1 MRSGVVTMILSAVL
15 STQACATMANGTR
28 QAVTVTSEPSSAR
41 VFVNGKLA
49 GTTPLR
55 LDLKRREKKTVLRVE
70 TEGFLTREIPLERAV
85 SGWTGGNLV
94 FANPYASQGLDSPSD
109 YRQQLAATAFGFG
122 LDFLTGAAFK
132 FPTSVKVTLQPGP
145 SPPRA
150 APR

>member
-1 MRSGVVTMILSAVL
+1 MRSGVVTMILAAVV
-15 STQACATMANGTR
+15 STQACATVANGTR
-28 QAVTVTSEPSSAR
+28 QPVTVTSEPSSAQ

-55 LDLKRREKKTVLRVE
+55 LDLKRRARTTVLRVE
-70 TEGFLTREIPLERAV
+70 REGFLTREIPLERTV
-85 SGWTGGNLV
+85 SGWTGGNIV
-94 FANPYASQGLDSPSD
+94 FANPYASQGSKSPSD
-109 YRQQLAATAFGFG
+109 YRQQLAVTAFGFG

-132 FPTSVKVTLQPGP
+132 FPTSVKVTLQPGS